1 MKVELVP
8 ISEVIPYARN
18 SRKNDEMI
26 SKVVASLAEFG
37 FRQPIV
43 VDGNGVVVVG
53 HTRLQAAHRL
63 GMAEVANSIL
73 LKALHRPR

>member
-18 SRKNDEMI
+18 PRKNDEAV
-26 SKVVASLAEFG
+26 SKVAASLAEFG

-53 HTRLQAAHRL
+53 LTRLLASA
-63 GMAEVANSIL
+63 
-73 LKALHRPR
+73 K

>member
-1 MKVELVP
+1 MRVTLGKIEAV
-8 ISEVIPYARN
+8 
-18 SRKNDEMI
+18 
-26 SKVVASLAEFG
+26 SKVAASLAEFR

-53 HTRLQAAHRL
+53 HTRLLAAHRL
-63 GMAEVANSIL
+63 GMAESFQSIP

>member
-18 SRKNDEMI
+18 PWKNDEAV
-26 SKVVASLAEFG
+26 SKVAASLAEFR

-53 HTRLQAAHRL
+53 HTRLLAAHRL
-63 GMAEVANSIL
+63 GMAEVSNPY
-73 LKALHRPR
+73 R

>member
-18 SRKNDEMI
+18 PRKNDEAV
-26 SKVVASLAEFG
+26 SKVAASLAEFG

-53 HTRLQAAHRL
+53 HTRLLAAHRL
-63 GMAEVANSIL
+63 GYGRSSIL